1 MFKPKSLNALRSL
14 RHLNHSS
21 SASSWLSQFSPSSS
35 SSFARSD
42 SFQTVRNYASGVDDR
57 NHITFGTRRVLVPP
71 RQAVVIKRWF
81 GIYSKTLLSGE
92 YFLIPY
98 FDKIASVHCLKPKTI
113 NLLAQKAITKN
124 NVSLTVTGHLTLKI
138 VEPML
143 ASYVVDNPIDKAI
156 GLAQSTL
163 CDAVGELTVEQIMEE
178 QRSLNL
184 HISSFLNDRI
194 CRWGLSCEAF
204 EINDIAV
211 PHEVKKAIEDLKATK
226 AKRAA
231 ILESVADF
239 FSKATK
245 EAGGRRGSPSN

>member
-1 MFKPKSLNALRSL
+1 M
-14 RHLNHSS
+14 
-21 SASSWLSQFSPSSS
+21 
-35 SSFARSD
+35 
-42 SFQTVRNYASGVDDR
+42 
-57 NHITFGTRRVLVPP
+57 
-71 RQAVVIKRWF
+71 
-81 GIYSKTLLSGE
+81 YSKTLLSGE

-124 NVSLTVTGHLTLKI
+124 NVGLTVTSQLTLKI
-138 VEPML
+138 LEPML
-143 ASYVVDNPIDKAI
+143 ATYAVDNPIDKAI
-156 GLAQSTL
+156 GLAQSTQSNAIG
-163 CDAVGELTVEQIMEE
+163 DLTLEQIMED
-178 QRSLNL
+178 QQSLNQ
-184 HISSFLNDRI
+184 HILSFLNDRI

-211 PHEVKKAIEDLKATK
+211 PHEVKKAIEDFKAAK

-245 EAGGRRGSPSN
+245 EAGGRRGSASR